1 MFRKIALIALL
12 SVLSNTM
19 VAQEEATSDTIA
31 GDTVA
36 TSHFWERGIIGSV
49 YNYFCEANK
58 DHPDKRF
65 DISFIGGPFY
75 SSEKGFG
82 LGIVGSGRYR
92 ASALTDTLTPYS
104 NVSLKLRVSTGK
116 MYEIGAEGYHIFSRD
131 RFRINYDVSFYSF
144 ADKMWGIGYAENS
157 QDSNECSYDRL
168 QALAKVDFVV
178 RLRKGVFVGP
188 MSTFKYTNAR
198 NIAIPELLH
207 GERAKLFSTGIGATF
222 VVDTR
227 DIPTAAT
234 RGVYLR
240 LDGLV
245 HPKFLANKYTYSLVE
260 LTLSSYHSV
269 WRGGV
274 IAGSFHSRHTWGDT
288 PWCQLSYFGG
298 SKSMRGYWEE
308 RYRDK
313 MESDITVELRQR
325 VYGRHG
331 FAVWAGAGAV
341 YPEFSALKFK
351 EILPNVGVG
360 YRWEFKKGVNVR
372 LDVGFGKHEKGINF
386 SINEAF

>member
-1 MFRKIALIALL
+1 MFRKLVIIALL
-12 SVLSNTM
+12 SVLSTTIS
-19 VAQEEATSDTIA
+19 AQEASATDSL
-31 GDTVA
+31 TVDSVA
-36 TSHFWERGIIGSV
+36 ASHFWEKGIIGAV
-49 YNYFCEANK
+49 YNYFCETNI

-65 DISFIGGPFY
+65 DVSFIGGPHY

-82 LGIVGSGRYR
+82 IGLVGSGRYR

-104 NVSLKLRVSTGK
+104 NVSLKLDVSTGQ
-116 MYEIGAEGYHIFSRD
+116 MYEIGAEGYHIFRHD
-131 RFRINYDVSFYSF
+131 RYRINYDVSFYSF
-144 ADKMWGIGYAENS
+144 ADKMWGIGYHENHN
-157 QDSNECSYDRL
+157 DANESNYDRL
-168 QALAKVDFVV
+168 QALAKADFVV
-178 RLRKGVFVGP
+178 RLHPGVFIGP
-188 MSTFKYTNAR
+188 VATFKYTNAR
-198 NIAIPELLH
+198 NIDLPELLR
-207 GERAKLFSTGIGATF
+207 GQRTRIFTTGVGATF

-240 LDGLV
+240 LYGMV
-245 HPKFLANKYTYSLVE
+245 HPRFLANKYRYSLVE
-260 LTLSSYHSV
+260 LTTSAYQSV

-274 IAGSFHSRHTWGDT
+274 IAECLHSRLTWGNT

-313 MESDITVELRQR
+313 MESDFTVELRQR

-331 FAVWAGAGAV
+331 FAVWGGVAAV
-341 YPEFSALKFK
+341 YPRLSQFK
-351 EILPNVGVG
+351 IKELLPNCGVG

-372 LDVGFGKHEKGINF
+372 LDVGFGKHEKGVNF